1 VGPHIMRG
9 GFFLSLERPQ
19 ASDQES
25 GLLFTKISIIVKDL
39 MNLEKFFTSCYS
51 IIMNHGN

>member
-1 VGPHIMRG
+1 MRG